1 MGHSKTI
8 EQVCAEYG
16 AVRVNES
23 MAFKVM
29 KQSEPISE
37 EDAPRVKRIIISA
50 LATSRKYQRN
60 VFGEYKAK
68 RAKGIPFRY
77 GWKKKTEFWDT
88 GWKFNFWEQI
98 IGPYIPP
105 LRVVTVTTK
114 KRGRHGFLTRSLHFA
129 IRKVLKGSPCDL
141 CQGIG
146 WGIVWR
152 RRNDG
157 QLVVNRNVCP
167 KCEGLLFS

>member
-29 KQSEPISE
+29 NQPEPIPE

-60 VFGEYKAK
+60 VFSEYKAK

-77 GWKKKTEFWDT
+77 GWKKMTEFWDT
-88 GWKFNFWEQI
+88 GWKFNFWKQT

-114 KRGRHGFLTRSLHFA
+114 KRGRFGFLTRSLHFA